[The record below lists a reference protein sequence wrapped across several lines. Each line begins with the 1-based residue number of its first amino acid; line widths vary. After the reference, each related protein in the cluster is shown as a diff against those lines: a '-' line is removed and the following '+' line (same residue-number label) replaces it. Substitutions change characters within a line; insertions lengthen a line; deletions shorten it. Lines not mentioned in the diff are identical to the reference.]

1 LTITYEQIWGG
12 IGLVGQGAFAARF
25 AVQWFVSERKRE
37 PVVPVAFWWLSL
49 SGGLITL
56 TYVIHLGSLALTLGQ
71 GMGLFVYVRNLMLV
85 SKARRRAARRAA
97 RASGMH
103 RVDAPGSKPARS

>member
-1 LTITYEQIWGG
+1 LTIIYDQIWDA
-12 IGLVGQGAFAARF
+12 VGFVGTGAFAARF

-49 SGGLITL
+49 TGGLITL
-56 TYVIHLGSLALTLGQ
+56 VYVIHLGSRPLMLAQ
-71 GMGLFVYVRNLMLV
+71 GTGVFVYVRNLMLV
-85 SKARRRAARRAA
+85 SKARRRSARRAA

-103 RVDAPGSKPARS
+103 RVDGPEPKPARS